1 MTNAAQQRATK
12 SYRARLAERGIKR
25 FEIMAL
31 GSDRELLRTLARRLS
46 EDGPEV
52 DKTRAAVKAL
62 VAGGPAK
69 QGGILAALRRSP
81 LVEVEIDLSRPRIER
96 RRIEF

>member
-46 EDGPEV
+46 EDGPEA

-69 QGGILAALRRSP
+69 QGGTLAALRRSP
-81 LVEVEIDLSRPRIER
+81 LVEVDIDLSRPRIEG